1 MANGAANSRHTSRFK
16 RLAREL
22 RARGDACWL
31 CGDPID
37 YTLPADAD
45 WAFSVDHIKPW
56 SLAPELREDPA
67 NLAAA
72 HSICNKRRGNGPPPL
87 GLGLLSRSW

>member
-1 MANGAANSRHTSRFK
+1 MAGGAVNSRHTSRFK
-16 RLAREL
+16 RLARDL
-22 RARGDACWL
+22 RARGDRCWL

-37 YTLPADAD
+37 YALPPDAD

-72 HSICNKRRGNGPPPL
+72 HSLCNKRRGNGPPPL

>member
-1 MANGAANSRHTSRFK
+1 MANGAANSRHTARFK

-37 YTLPADAD
+37 YTLPADHD

-72 HSICNKRRGNGPPPL
+72 HSLCNKRRGNGPAPL
-87 GLGLLSRSW
+87 GLGLRSRAW